1 MAIDLTT
8 QLATLT
14 SIYQA
19 QGTPLPQP
27 AVVVGQTDSQISL
40 QAVTPKGRSISVTF
54 GSQLTP
60 TQILAQVMMLIE
72 QTDAA

>member
-19 QGTPLPQP
+19 LGTPLPQP
-27 AVVVGQTDSQISL
+27 AVVAAQTDLQVSL
-40 QAVTPKGRSISVTF
+40 EAVTPKGRSISVTF
-54 GSQLTP
+54 GSQLTS
-60 TQILAQVMMLIE
+60 TQILAQLMMLIE

>member
-27 AVVVGQTDSQISL
+27 AVVAAQTDSQVSL
-40 QAVTPKGRSISVTF
+40 EAVTPKGRSISVTF
-54 GSQLTP
+54 GSQLTS
-60 TQILAQVMMLIE
+60 TQILAQLMMLIE
-72 QTDAA
+72 QTDAV